1 MTDIDISRVDGIQV
15 LRLNRPAKKNAL
27 TAAMYAALVDA
38 LMSGDSAS
46 DVSVHVILG
55 TDGVFSAGNDL
66 HDFLRT
72 ADGST
77 GLGDDVLRFIR
88 LLPLVGKPLVAG
100 VDGFAIGIGTTML
113 LHCDLVYAS
122 ERAQFATPFLNLGL
136 VPEAASSLLMP
147 ARMGYARAFEM
158 LALGNTFSAQQA
170 RDAGLVNAVVHSHEL
185 EAAVMDA
192 ARRLA
197 AKPAEALAAARR
209 LMRGD
214 VAAILKRMDEE
225 ADAFKERLASPEA
238 KTALAAF
245 LNKSRG

>member
-1 MTDIDISRVDGIQV
+1 MTDIGISRVDGIQV

-27 TAAMYAALVDA
+27 TAAMYAELVDA
-38 LMSGDSAS
+38 LISGDSAS

-72 ADGST
+72 ADGSA

-113 LHCDLVYAS
+113 LHCDLVYAT
-122 ERAQFATPFLNLGL
+122 ERAQFSTPFLNLGL

-170 RDAGLVNAVVHSHEL
+170 REAGLVNAVVHSYEL

-197 AKPAEALAAARR
+197 AKPTEALAAARR

-225 ADAFKERLASPEA
+225 AEAFKERLASPEA
-238 KTALAAF
+238 KVAVAAF

>member
-1 MTDIDISRVDGIQV
+1 MTDIGISRVDGIQI

-27 TAAMYAALVDA
+27 TAAMYASLVDA

-55 TDGVFSAGNDL
+55 TDGIFSAGNDI

-72 ADGST
+72 ADGSS

-88 LLPLVGKPLVAG
+88 LLPLVGKPLVVG
-100 VDGFAIGIGTTML
+100 VDGLAIGIGTTML

-122 ERAQFATPFLNLGL
+122 ERAQFSTPFLNLGL

-158 LALGNTFSAQQA
+158 LVLGNVFTAQQA
-170 RDAGLVNAVVHSHEL
+170 HEAGLVNAVVHSFEL

-197 AKPAEALAAARR
+197 DKPPEALAAARR

-214 VAAILKRMDEE
+214 VATILKRMDEE
-225 ADAFKERLASPEA
+225 ADAFRQQLTSPEA
-238 KTALAAF
+238 KTALAVF

>member
-170 RDAGLVNAVVHSHEL
+170 RDAGLVNAVVHSFEL